1 MFRKNIFWISLIII
15 SLFAISWVT
24 FNFISSGYRQMVVVP
39 RQPTPILQPTA
50 TPTPDPDRPISILLL
65 GYGGANH
72 DGGSLTDSIMVAEI
86 KPKESLINL
95 ISIPRDLWIELPIG
109 TSEPHFAKVNTAYA
123 IGLDDRRYPQKP
135 VEFTGPAGGGQMV
148 KSIIGQV
155 IGKTIDFFIAVDFQ
169 GFTKAVDQLGGID
182 VKVQRTFTDPFYPLD
197 IGTTDSCGKSEDEIK
212 AITATLSGEK
222 LEAQFPCRY
231 EQLHFDVGTTHLDG
245 TTALKFARSRH
256 SPEDGG
262 DFNRAAR
269 QRQVILAVRD
279 KIVSLNFFSKI
290 ISVSKTL
297 SSHVRT
303 DIDFEQME
311 KLLSRAPEFVKYK
324 VKNTALTDQNSLQQS
339 RSTDHQDIL
348 IPTSGINNYSAIHE
362 LLDKN

>member
-197 IGTTDSCGKSEDEIK
+197 IGTTDSCGKSEDEI
-212 AITATLSGEK
+212 
-222 LEAQFPCRY
+222 
-231 EQLHFDVGTTHLDG
+231 
-245 TTALKFARSRH
+245 
-256 SPEDGG
+256 
-262 DFNRAAR
+262 
-269 QRQVILAVRD
+269 
-279 KIVSLNFFSKI
+279 
-290 ISVSKTL
+290 
-297 SSHVRT
+297 
-303 DIDFEQME
+303 
-311 KLLSRAPEFVKYK
+311 
-324 VKNTALTDQNSLQQS
+324 
-339 RSTDHQDIL
+339 
-348 IPTSGINNYSAIHE
+348 
-362 LLDKN
+362 